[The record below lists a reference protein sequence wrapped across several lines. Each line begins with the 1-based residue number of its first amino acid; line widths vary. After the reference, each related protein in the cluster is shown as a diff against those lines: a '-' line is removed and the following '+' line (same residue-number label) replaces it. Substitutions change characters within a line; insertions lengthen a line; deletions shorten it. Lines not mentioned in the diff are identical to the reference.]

1 MPLWAQAAGFSSGST
16 GADGAFNPT
25 TSQTIDLP
33 ATGVFNYTSVNIPT
47 GVTINYNKTTSNAPV
62 VILASGDVT
71 IAGTIDV
78 SGSNGWDGCDGVANN
93 SGNPGLGG
101 PGGYDGGYGGM
112 YLNNRQ
118 GSNGLG
124 PGGGGGGTG
133 TDCGAEGGGGGG
145 YVVTGSSS
153 YCIVQGYNGTTGKGG
168 TAYGSAWLTPLLGGS
183 GGGGGSG
190 ANDPQGYFGM
200 GGGGGGGALMIVAS
214 GKLALDGSINA
225 NGGGGGDCKNIFS
238 FVGSRYSG
246 SGGGGSGGGIRIV
259 ASNFSVTNAA
269 GLLVNGGYRGDNG
282 QSGLKWGG
290 NGSPGYTRTETYTSG
305 TFSFLGAPTLV
316 FAKLNGAAVTQ
327 NPTGQGDV
335 QLTADTPNPVTV
347 DLASSNVPTGTV
359 INLKVVQ
366 QRGAIDS
373 FNSTPLSGNINGAT
387 AAASVNIPM
396 GVSTL
401 YATASFN
408 TTVAMSKALSTY
420 AQGEP
425 VEKVRLE
432 TVLNGKSSATLITAT
447 GKEFNVPTTVLAMAG
462 VVNAN

>member
-71 IAGTIDV
+71 ITGTIDV
-78 SGSNGWDGCDGVANN
+78 SGGNGWDGCDGLAND

-124 PGGGGGGTG
+124 PGGGKGGSVPSSCQTSN
-133 TDCGAEGGGGGG
+133 GGGGGG
-145 YVVTGSSS
+145 YVQAGNRIGC
-153 YCIVQGYNGTTGKGG
+153 YFGDGNAAGG
-168 TAYGSAWLTPLLGGS
+168 PAYGSAWLTPLLGGS

-190 ANDPQGYFGM
+190 ANDPQGYLGT
-200 GGGGGGGALMIVAS
+200 GGGGGGGAIMIVAS
-214 GKLALDGSINA
+214 GKVALDGSINA
-225 NGGGGGDCKNIFS
+225 NGGNGGNCKSIFN
-238 FVGSRYSG
+238 FYGRYSG
-246 SGGGGSGGGIRIV
+246 TGGGGSGGGIRIV

-269 GLLVNGGYRGDNG
+269 GLLVNGGGAGSSYSSYSN
-282 QSGLKWGG
+282 GG
-290 NGSPGYTRTETYTSG
+290 NGSLGYTRTETYTSG

-316 FAKLNGAAVTQ
+316 FTKLNGAAVTQ
-327 NPTGQGDV
+327 NPSGQGDV

-347 DLASSNVPTGTV
+347 ELASSNVPIGTV